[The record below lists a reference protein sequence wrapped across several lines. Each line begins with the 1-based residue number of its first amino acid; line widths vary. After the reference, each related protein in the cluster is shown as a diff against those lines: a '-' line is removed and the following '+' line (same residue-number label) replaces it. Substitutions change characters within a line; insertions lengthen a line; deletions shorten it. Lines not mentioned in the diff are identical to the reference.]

1 MIKVLAEVWIHSNAE
16 TGEPCEVSIVK
27 IKSDEFLCF
36 DFLRFFLEYDF
47 DDRIDEFNFLKLDEW
62 HVIELYFEYED
73 GWYFECAKNTKILNN
88 EDDMQNQHWCMC
100 VKLKDVAR
108 DYKSTCSICGGRDAY
123 GLSTER
129 PEDKKKTIT
138 TA

>member
-1 MIKVLAEVWIHSNAE
+1 MKPNYCMHKDPWTARIIGEDVMIKVLAEVWIHSNAE
-16 TGEPCEVSIVK
+16 TGEPCEVSIAK

-73 GWYFECAKNTKILNN
+73 GWYFECAKNT
-88 EDDMQNQHWCMC
+88 
-100 VKLKDVAR
+100 
-108 DYKSTCSICGGRDAY
+108 
-123 GLSTER
+123 
-129 PEDKKKTIT
+129 
-138 TA
+138 